1 MAYVPVATDG
11 TNPLDTTDR
20 STAAAEFRAL
30 KTYLQTLL
38 QQMFATGDV
47 VSTINSVAPTGWLMV
62 SNAPG
67 TISRT
72 GATAALATMI
82 LAAGSPW
89 GVGDGSTTIGMPYIP
104 AGYTWIS
111 GALGV
116 QSVGSVISH
125 AHGQYESGAVN
136 AGGGYAKAST
146 NTTTTLR
153 SALGNTDPVGG
164 VANLAAGEG
173 IYWKIKL

>member
-1 MAYVPVATDG
+1 VAYIPVATDG

-62 SNAPG
+62 PAGAANIP
-67 TISRT
+67 RT
-72 GATAALATMI
+72 GATAALAAMI

-116 QSVGSVISH
+116 QSVGAVISH
-125 AHGQYESGAVN
+125 NHPVVLANIASISGFASGAVQPLYY
-136 AGGGYAKAST
+136 GG
-146 NTTTTLR
+146 NTTTGT
-153 SALGNTDPVGG
+153 TGG
-164 VANLAAGEG
+164 AANLAAGEG

>member
-125 AHGQYESGAVN
+125 SHQVTLANIASISGFASGVVQPLYY
-136 AGGGYAKAST
+136 GGA
-146 NTTTTLR
+146 TTTGT
-153 SALGNTDPVGG
+153 TGG
-164 VANLAAGEG
+164 AANLAAGEG